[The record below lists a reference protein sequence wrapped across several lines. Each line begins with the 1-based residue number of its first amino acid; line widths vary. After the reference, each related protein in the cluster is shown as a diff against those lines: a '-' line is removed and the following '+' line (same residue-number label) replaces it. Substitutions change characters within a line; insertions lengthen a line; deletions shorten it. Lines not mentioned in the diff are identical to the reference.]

1 MSRKICKRKQYVN
14 PYLQNA
20 RCEKLRKAIRDYR
33 IWFYLLD
40 DGEKVFDG
48 LSSIYLMTCVVARVL
63 DPDTPDA
70 RKIKSAIGILAECT
84 ERGTWRK
91 ADLQTVNNALDIV
104 LNIYPALAAN
114 DARHAINEEFAA

>member
-1 MSRKICKRKQYVN
+1 MSRKTCKRKQYVN

-20 RCEKLRKAIRDYR
+20 RCETLRKAIRDYR
-33 IWFYLLD
+33 IWFYMLEE
-40 DGEKVFDG
+40 GEKVYDG

-63 DPDTPDA
+63 PSDTPDA
-70 RKIKSAIGILAECT
+70 RKIKSAVKVLHECN

-104 LNIYPALAAN
+104 LDVYPALAAN
-114 DARHAINEEFAA
+114 DARRAVNAELAA